1 MIALFFGFLGI
12 NYQEFKHLKQN
23 WPKMLI
29 LVFLHMLLLPAA
41 VFYLFAFLEFEL
53 QVGLFLVTA
62 VSSAMVNPAIAGV
75 LKLNVFW
82 ATVFVATSSIVLPF
96 SLPLLVRFL
105 LKIEIDLDTMA
116 MFVNL
121 IKLIFIPAVLA
132 LLVRYYSAKATQFL
146 RSISSITSVI
156 SILLLLTVILAENKD
171 FVRANLFSLLALQ
184 AVLYNLVVF
193 AILFLVGYFTPG
205 FALRERLTN
214 SYMFGIMNSG
224 VCFLIAANYFTPGIF
239 LVAFFSEIG
248 WIISQQVF
256 PYFVNWKI
264 GIQMAED
271 RRQ

>member
-1 MIALFFGFLGI
+1 
-12 NYQEFKHLKQN
+12 
-23 WPKMLI
+23 
-29 LVFLHMLLLPAA
+29 
-41 VFYLFAFLEFEL
+41 
-53 QVGLFLVTA
+53 
-62 VSSAMVNPAIAGV
+62 
-75 LKLNVFW
+75 
-82 ATVFVATSSIVLPF
+82 
-96 SLPLLVRFL
+96 VRFL